1 MIPYMDHIKGTNE
14 ACPACPAAG
23 SSKKD
28 HPDRRLSRG
37 EKSLARRIKSFETG
51 SKSGK
56 LGWRKPGSL
65 KK

>member
-1 MIPYMDHIKGTNE
+1 MDHIKGTNE

-28 HPDRRLSRG
+28 HPDHKQSRG
-37 EKSLARRIKSFETG
+37 EKTLAARIKSFEAG
-51 SKSGK
+51 GKSAK
-56 LGWRKPGSL
+56 PGWRKPGSL